1 MRSYSNI
8 STLLLLVVTI
18 YSAKAQY
25 TETINTNNP
34 GRSQG
39 AFSVGTGVVQ
49 AETSLFYN
57 NQEHTPLRYE
67 RNVGGIAFQL
77 RYGFFLEELE
87 LSYIGEFSMANQTN
101 FSSSGNIESNFSNL
115 SESILGVKYLVLD
128 PIKVFGEKGNN
139 LYSWRAN
146 NILNWKDFV
155 PAVSVY
161 AGANLNFSNPNSFI
175 PPNSGSVSPRFEVLT
190 QNNFGNIVFVM
201 NGVFD
206 RLGTDFPSYEYIA
219 TLTHTIGQKWAV
231 FGEYQA
237 LISDFY
243 SDDLLRGGATYLVS
257 KDWQVDAS
265 ATINFKDTPSIFQVN
280 VGMSYRLD
288 FHKDKE
294 VKPEQLD
301 SDGKKKKKKKKNKLN
316 LEENEP
322 EEDKEDDNGGG
333 L

>member
-1 MRSYSNI
+1 MYRHSYI
-8 STLLLLVVTI
+8 GGILLALVTLF
-18 YSAKAQY
+18 SAKAQY

-49 AETSLFYN
+49 AETSLFYG

-67 RNVGGIAFQL
+67 RDYGGIAFQL
-77 RYGFFLEELE
+77 RYGFLFEELE
-87 LSYIGEFSMANQTN
+87 ISYIGEFTSATQTQFSTFGNSESTFAN
-101 FSSSGNIESNFSNL
+101 F
-115 SESILGVKYLVLD
+115 SESILGLKYLVFD
-128 PIKVFGEKGNN
+128 PLKFFGEKGNN

-146 NILNWKDFV
+146 NVLNWKDFV

-161 AGANLNFSNPNSFI
+161 AGANLNFSDPNSFT
-175 PPNSGSVSPRFEVLT
+175 PPGDASVSPRFELLT

-206 RLGTDFPSYEYIA
+206 RIGTDFPSYEFLA
-219 TLTHTIGQKWAV
+219 TLTHTVGQRWAV

-243 SDDLLRGGATYLVS
+243 SDDLVRGGATYLVNN
-257 KDWQVDAS
+257 DWQIDAS
-265 ATINFKDTPSIFQVN
+265 ATFNFKDTPTVFQVN
-280 VGMSYRLD
+280 VGMSYRID

-294 VKPEQLD
+294 VRQEG
-301 SDGKKKKKKKKNKLN
+301 DGKTKKDKKNDKLN
-316 LEENEP
+316 LEEDEP

-333 L
+333 I